1 LNFICP
7 SGCDPPTNLNSVLLR
22 QSAGAILFLGVL
34 QWLMVVLAAETLFPG
49 YSIRANDLSDLA
61 CTFPPAVSPQ
71 QPSAMLFNSATFVIG
86 LFSLISSVLIYFSV
100 GSRLFSILFG
110 ISGLFAMGV
119 AAFPGDAGGIHGLVA
134 LGWFTAAPL
143 SAIISC
149 RMVKG
154 PLAWFSVAIGLLS
167 LVVLFFAFYAGTA
180 SPFQLF
186 GRGGEER
193 MLVYPVLLWMT
204 AFAGYL
210 MGGRRADSQDI

>member
-1 LNFICP
+1 MP
-7 SGCDPPTNLNSVLLR
+7 SAYLPLKSR
-22 QSAGAILFLGVL
+22 AISSAQIAGALLFLGVL
-34 QWLMVVLAAETLFPG
+34 QWLMIVLAAETLFPG

-61 CTFPPAVSPQ
+61 STVPPHVSPM
-71 QPSAMLFNSATFVIG
+71 QPSSMLFNASTFVIG
-86 LFSLISSVLIYFSV
+86 LFSLISSVLIYFSA

-110 ISGLFAMGV
+110 LSGLFAMGV
-119 AAFPGDAGGIHGLVA
+119 AVFPGDTGAIHGLVA
-134 LGWFTAAPL
+134 LGWFTTAPI
-143 SAIISC
+143 SAIVSC

-167 LVVLFFAFYAGTA
+167 IVVLFFAFYIGSA
-180 SPFQLF
+180 SPFQFF

-210 MGGRRADSQDI
+210 MGGRRADSRDI